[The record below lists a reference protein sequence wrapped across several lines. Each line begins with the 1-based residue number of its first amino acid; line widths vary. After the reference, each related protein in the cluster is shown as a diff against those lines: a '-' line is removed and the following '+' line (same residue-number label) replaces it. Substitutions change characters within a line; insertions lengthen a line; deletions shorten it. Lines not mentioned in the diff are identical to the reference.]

1 MPQPDLALQGNL
13 FGDAEPTRS
22 APSKGQK
29 REGEPDQ
36 LDDHELTQDAKQRPR
51 QRQLQRQGKPQDSD
65 PSASSHSEAAN
76 NDQDNSDDD
85 LPPWSHHSQVT
96 P

>member
-13 FGDAEPTRS
+13 FGDVEPTRS

-51 QRQLQRQGKPQDSD
+51 QRQLQRQA
-65 PSASSHSEAAN
+65 SARTEKVSPIS
-76 NDQDNSDDD
+76 
-85 LPPWSHHSQVT
+85 
-96 P
+96 